1 MKRTLYSLIVV
12 LAGVL
17 ILPVALFASGAQ
29 EEQAPAE
36 DSGENSVEMTTV
48 DFAEV
53 GWLDIQATTAT
64 TRVVLESLGY
74 DTTSTTV
81 SVPLAYEGMASG
93 ELDVFLGN
101 WMPSMATISNQYFDD
116 GTVEQYALNLEGAK
130 YTLAVP
136 TYMAEQGLESFNDI
150 ADFGEE
156 LEYQIHGIEAGNDG
170 NLLIQTMIDEDA
182 FGLGDFRVVDSSE
195 AGMLAEVRGRS
206 QQEEPIVF
214 LGWEPHPMN
223 TFLEMTYLTGGDDY
237 FGPNLGA
244 AEVYTNIRTGFA
256 EEYPNLG
263 KFFENLEF
271 TLAMENEIMTAIN
284 DGADAQDA
292 AADWLQ
298 ENPAILEV
306 WLDGVLAMDGES
318 GVAAV
323 QTALDS

>member
-1 MKRTLYSLIVV
+1 MKHTMYGLYVLLLGALVV
-12 LAGVL
+12 PMSG
-17 ILPVALFASGAQ
+17 FASGAQ
-29 EEQAPAE
+29 EEPAAA
-36 DSGENSVEMTTV
+36 DGSGEDSVEMTTV

-64 TRVVLESLGY
+64 TRVVLDALGY

-101 WMPSMATISNQYFDD
+101 WMPSMATIATQYFDD
-116 GTVEQYALNLEGAK
+116 GSVEQYALNLEGAK

-136 TYMAEQGLESFNDI
+136 TYVADDGLDSFSDI

-182 FGLGDFRVVDSSE
+182 FGLGDFQVVDSSE

-206 QQEEPIVF
+206 REDEPIVF

-223 TFLEMTYLTGGDDY
+223 TFLDMTYLTGGDDY

-256 EEYPNLG
+256 AEYPNLG
-263 KFFENLEF
+263 QFFENLEF
-271 TLAMENEIMTAIN
+271 TLSMENEIMTAIN
-284 DGADAQDA
+284 DGADARDA
-292 AADWLQ
+292 AADWLRD
-298 ENPAILEV
+298 NPAILQE
-306 WLDGVLAMDGES
+306 WLDGVQAVDGSSGLATVE
-318 GVAAV
+318 AA
-323 QTALDS
+323 LEI